1 MRYEREEYVRQQME
15 VIDALDSA
23 YLAWCRLVGLPDDK
37 SAEELIWNEKATPDQ
52 RKFLAD
58 FLSIYQRV

>member
-15 VIDALDSA
+15 VTDALDSA

-37 SAEELIWNEKATPDQ
+37 SADELIWDERVTPDQ
-52 RKFLAD
+52 RSFLAD
-58 FLSIYQRV
+58 FIRVYERV